1 VPVTDIART
10 IDETHQSDVASAW
23 RAALFCLV
31 VFCVARVAVSLVA
44 VAAVGAHPP
53 DASAITGVSP
63 PASFTMAARPGWH
76 NALDGMQRW
85 DEAWFAWIAAD
96 GYGNGEDVRA
106 AFFPAFPAA
115 TAATAAVTGTSTPT
129 AATVVSNVAYLCSL
143 IVLFR
148 LTAVEL
154 GDREARWSVAF
165 FAAMPTSFF
174 FLAPYSE
181 SLFLLATL
189 LVFLWARS
197 DQWSLSACAGVLA
210 GLTRPMA
217 VALTPAVWWIARTA
231 SRASRRARIA
241 AVAAPV
247 VGILCYLAWWGV
259 ARGDALAPVHA
270 QTYWGRGT
278 AFAPFTV
285 VRGLTFAVLA
295 VVRAVRP
302 DLLVD
307 GALTTC
313 FLVSAVLAVRR
324 IPSAYVAYMWSTL
337 LIPLSFAWAPRPFLS
352 VPRLACVL
360 FPIAWVWVR
369 VLRTRVRLTVAIAVA
384 AVSQLAL
391 AAVFMNWGWLF

>member
-1 VPVTDIART
+1 MTDIAGT
-10 IDETHQSDVASAW
+10 IDTADDADVASGW

-63 PASFTMAARPGWH
+63 PASFTVAATSGWH

-96 GYGNGEDVRA
+96 GYGNSEGVRA

-129 AATVVSNVAYLCSL
+129 AATIASNVAYLCSL

-148 LTAVEL
+148 LTTLEL

-189 LVFLWARS
+189 LVFLLAKSER
-197 DQWSLSACAGVLA
+197 WSLAASAGVLA

-217 VALTPAVWWIARTA
+217 VALTPAVWWITRSA
-231 SRASRRARIA
+231 SQASRRARIA

-278 AFAPFTV
+278 TFAPFTV

-295 VVRAVRP
+295 AVRGVRP

-313 FLVSAVLAVRR
+313 FIVSAVLAVRR
-324 IPSAYVAYMWSTL
+324 IPGAYVAYVWSTL

-360 FPIAWVWVR
+360 FPVAWVWVG
-369 VLRTRVRLTVAIAVA
+369 VLHTRTRLTIGIAVM
-384 AVSQLAL
+384 AVGQLAL
-391 AAVFMNWGWLF
+391 AGVFMNWGWLF